1 MKTAPSSLSASWL
14 AHRPAQVNPHKA
26 TVAARGTQAGG
37 MASPVEL
44 REPHTH
50 TPENTFIPWCPGDL
64 LTLHTRACAHS
75 PGRQPCGH
83 CEPGAS
89 LGLAWPWLL
98 IRTQHHAPGPGMAL
112 TQLVQM
118 ELCTDTSDRWRG
130 ALRAQAVLVPGPWAC
145 LDPWP
150 FPN

>member
-14 AHRPAQVNPHKA
+14 AHRRAQWPPEAPGPEGWHPQQNFASHPLTPLRTRSFPGA
-26 TVAARGTQAGG
+26 LGTRR
-37 MASPVEL
+37 L
-44 REPHTH
+44 Y
-50 TPENTFIPWCPGDL
+50 
-64 LTLHTRACAHS
+64 TRACAHS

-89 LGLAWPWLL
+89 LGLARPWLL

-118 ELCTDTSDRWRG
+118 ALCADNSDRWRG
-130 ALRAQAVLVPGPWAC
+130 ALGAQAAFWPRVPGNALTHGLYQTDRAPQ
-145 LDPWP
+145 
-150 FPN
+150 